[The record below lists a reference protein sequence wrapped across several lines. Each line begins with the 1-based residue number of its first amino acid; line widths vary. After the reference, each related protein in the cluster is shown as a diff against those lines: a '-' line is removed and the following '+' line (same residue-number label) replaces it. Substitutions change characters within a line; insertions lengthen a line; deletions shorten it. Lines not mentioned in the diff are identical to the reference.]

1 MHGERRLT
9 TEDVETVADQGL
21 GRAVPVR
28 LLEEKDRNQVFA
40 VGEEAILKAYLHD
53 GPAKQARKVAALRF
67 LEGRGLSVPRL
78 LGHGGLP
85 GGVPWTLETWGGR
98 RAPAAIPGRD
108 QQPRR
113 LGAAPGAG
121 PLAARPHTL
130 SGFPCFGTWEA
141 DGPTTLAGHVLP
153 RARAFGAQTAT
164 LDVVSPAL
172 LGRAGQLAAAAGLS
186 ASYARALVAEFQAR
200 PPAVLQH
207 NGRRPPRP
215 TRIPRPHYDRG
226 AGRPAAASCLV
237 GVLEHAWTAIR
248 SHQSDVSQVVILVR
262 QRPAG

>member
-85 GGVPWTLETWGGR
+85 GGVPWTLETWVAAEHLRPSRAEINSLDGWELHRALGR
-98 RAPAAIPGRD
+98 W
-108 QQPRR
+108 
-113 LGAAPGAG
+113 L
-121 PLAARPHTL
+121 
-130 SGFPCFGTWEA
+130 
-141 DGPTTLAGHVLP
+141 
-153 RARAFGAQTAT
+153 
-164 LDVVSPAL
+164 PAL
-172 LGRAGQLAAAAGLS
+172 T
-186 ASYARALVAEFQAR
+186 
-200 PPAVLQH
+200 P
-207 NGRRPPRP
+207 
-215 TRIPRPHYDRG
+215 
-226 AGRPAAASCLV
+226 
-237 GVLEHAWTAIR
+237 
-248 SHQSDVSQVVILVR
+248 
-262 QRPAG
+262 